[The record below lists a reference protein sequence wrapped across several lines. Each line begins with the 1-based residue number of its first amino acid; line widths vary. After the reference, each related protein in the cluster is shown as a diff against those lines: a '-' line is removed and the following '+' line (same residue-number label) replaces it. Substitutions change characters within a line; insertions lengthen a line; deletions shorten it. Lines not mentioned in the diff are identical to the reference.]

1 MKPIWAFAALL
12 CGCFVVRAQDMAD
25 HTNAGLLCQTAGGN
39 VIRQVKPHYPRTA
52 QKHGV
57 AGAVVIQVQVAPDG
71 TVQSAEVLHGPD
83 ALRKASLTAIRQWRW
98 MPTLLHGQAVPR
110 EAEVWFWYTL
120 RQKGL

>member
-1 MKPIWAFAALL
+1 M
-12 CGCFVVRAQDMAD
+12 
-25 HTNAGLLCQTAGGN
+25 
-39 VIRQVKPHYPRTA
+39 IRQVKPHYPRTA